1 MDNRCPPVPGR
12 RPWKVDRPR
21 PGTSCPELLYAR
33 ARIWKAAVP
42 HLPNSGASN
51 VAVNS
56 PFFRLPYKPVGE
68 SDQRPNHRGQYPQL
82 KIVQTEPVIVHYHFL
97 TGKGFPGCLAAA
109 EQRSPSTS
117 VSCDD
122 SCARLEALQLR
133 PVAAGL
139 TAACAPSVES
149 VRSALSAQPR
159 FSSLLILNCVVRRW

>member
-1 MDNRCPPVPGR
+1 MPRTV
-12 RPWKVDRPR
+12 VRPR
-21 PGTSCPELLYAR
+21 CN
-33 ARIWKAAVP
+33 WKAAVP

-82 KIVQTEPVIVHYHFL
+82 KVVHTEPVIVHYHFL

-122 SCARLEALQLR
+122 SCASLEALQLR
-133 PVAAGL
+133 PVVAGL
-139 TAACAPSVES
+139 TAGCAPSVES
-149 VRSALSAQPR
+149 VRSAVSAQPR